1 MRFSTF
7 SLAAISTCLA
17 FSAPLSKRVKNFQW
31 FGVNESGA
39 EFGSGNIPGTL
50 GTDYIFPV
58 DSTIDTLVG
67 DGFNI
72 FRIPFLM
79 ERAVPSTLTGSI
91 ASAYVSELEAI
102 VNYITN
108 TKGAYAIICAQN
120 FGRYYGNIIE
130 DTTGFEAFWKTIA
143 TQFQSNSKVIF
154 DTNNE
159 YHDMDQQLVYD
170 LNYAAIT
177 GIRAAGATSQYIFVE
192 GNSYTAASN
201 WASVNDNLKNL
212 YDSEGKLVY
221 EMHLYLDSD
230 GSGTSSTC
238 VSTSIG
244 TDRISGATTW
254 LKDNSKIGIIGEFA
268 GGANSVC
275 GTAVENMIEYMQ
287 QNSDVWKGGLWWGGG
302 PWWGDYIFSF
312 EPPSG
317 TGYEY
322 YLSALEDLY

>member
-1 MRFSTF
+1 
-7 SLAAISTCLA
+7 
-17 FSAPLSKRVKNFQW
+17 
-31 FGVNESGA
+31 
-39 EFGSGNIPGTL
+39 
-50 GTDYIFPV
+50 
-58 DSTIDTLVG
+58 
-67 DGFNI
+67 
-72 FRIPFLM
+72 
-79 ERAVPSTLTGSI
+79 
-91 ASAYVSELEAI
+91 
-102 VNYITN
+102 
-108 TKGAYAIICAQN
+108 
-120 FGRYYGNIIE
+120 
-130 DTTGFEAFWKTIA
+130 
-143 TQFQSNSKVIF
+143 
-154 DTNNE
+154 
-159 YHDMDQQLVYD
+159 MDQQLVYD

-192 GNSYTAASN
+192 GNSYTAAST